1 MRSRTR
7 WLFLIEGLAATFVA
21 VASIVQ
27 AVRQGSWTPM
37 ITTGWIPAVV
47 VATWPAAYRRCGPR
61 SRGQAGWA
69 APRR

>member
-1 MRSRTR
+1 MRSWTR
-7 WLFLIEGLAATFVA
+7 WLFLIEGLAAAFVA

-47 VATWPAAYRRCGPR
+47 VATWPGAYRRCGPR
-61 SRGQAGWA
+61 SRGQAGWV